1 MEGWLHF
8 LFIYNPQSRKTSP
21 ERGGGAYAAR
31 RQGFAALSG
40 EGGRILRRL
49 EPEEHA
55 LLLPMTEAAGMLA
68 ALPHRQARLCIRMT
82 AGESGFAPGIC
93 RVTED

>member
-1 MEGWLHF
+1 MWAGKFLEKDGGWA
-8 LFIYNPQSRKTSP
+8 QVTV
-21 ERGGGAYAAR
+21 EDGAVTGASAY
-31 RQGFAALSG
+31 
-40 EGGRILRRL
+40 LRRL